1 MAEPPP
7 PLTPEKQQAE
17 RPFIKTQGRQKR
29 KENEPNY
36 LGRKIKDMGD
46 SEKQQ
51 AIKELE
57 EQNKKLTEQIESFE
71 PQLHAILEKQK
82 AKEHP
87 LNMTIKH
94 LFHQE
99 GDLKTIDD

>member
-46 SEKQQ
+46 PEKQ
-51 AIKELE
+51 
-57 EQNKKLTEQIESFE
+57 
-71 PQLHAILEKQK
+71 
-82 AKEHP
+82 
-87 LNMTIKH
+87 
-94 LFHQE
+94 
-99 GDLKTIDD
+99 